1 MSGAGGAR
9 WWEPERHAAR
19 RANLAARARIARAVR
34 DWFGAQGFVEVET
47 PALQVSPGLEP
58 HLHAFATA
66 LGGPGDAAA
75 VPRYLHTSPEF
86 TMKKLLA
93 AGERRIFQLT
103 HVFRDRERGPTH
115 HPEFTMLEWYR
126 ADADYRTLF
135 SDCADILGAAL
146 VAGGRGAFSWQ
157 GREAQLRG
165 PIERLSV
172 AEAFA
177 RATGIDLL
185 ATAPDPARPDRARLA
200 AAAKRVGIRTDAADT
215 WDDIF
220 FRILLERIE
229 PTLGSPTPTVLYDYP
244 SSMAALARPSAADPR
259 LSERC
264 ELYVCGLELANG
276 WSELTDGAEQRR
288 RFAADR
294 ARRRAIYGE
303 AYPVDEDFLAALARM
318 PPAAGMALGFD
329 RLVMVA
335 LGAASIEDVLW
346 APVDGGG

>member
-1 MSGAGGAR
+1 MTGAGGAR

-34 DWFGAQGFVEVET
+34 DWFEAQDFVEVET

-66 LGGPGDAAA
+66 LSGPGDAAA

-86 TMKKLLA
+86 AMKKLLA
-93 AGERRIFQLT
+93 AGERKIFQIA
-103 HVFRDRERGPTH
+103 HVFRNGERGPTH

-126 ADADYRTLF
+126 ADADYRALF
-135 SDCADILGAAL
+135 SDCAGILGAAL
-146 VAGGRGAFSWQ
+146 AAGGRTSFAWQ
-157 GREAQLRG
+157 GREARLG
-165 PIERLSV
+165 PELDRLTV

-177 RATGIDLL
+177 RTTGIDIL
-185 ATAPDPARPDRARLA
+185 ATAPDPARPDRAGLATA
-200 AAAKRVGIRTDAADT
+200 AARIGVRTDATDR

-220 FRILLERIE
+220 FRILIERIE
-229 PTLGSPTPTVLYDYP
+229 PTLGWPAPTLLYDYP
-244 SSMAALARPSAADPR
+244 LSMAALARASAADPR
-259 LSERC
+259 LAERC
-264 ELYVCGLELANG
+264 ELYVCGLELGNG
-276 WSELTDGAEQRR
+276 WSELTDPAEQRR

-294 ARRRAIYGE
+294 ARRQGLHGA

-318 PPAAGMALGFD
+318 PPAAGMALGLD

-335 LGAASIEDVLW
+335 VGAASIEDVLW
-346 APVDGGG
+346 APVEGAG